1 MAGLPLAVIAG
12 AIVPQLGEHTAPPCV
27 SVQLTPLLLG
37 SFVTVAVN
45 CCVPV
50 TATLAVPGETDTPT
64 PVVTVT
70 VAVADTAELA
80 TDVATTVTFGFP
92 GTVDGAVYVAAFPL
106 GVVAGAMVPQPGE
119 QLAPP
124 CVSDQLTPLLFGSFM
139 TVAVNC

>member
-1 MAGLPLAVIAG
+1 MAGLPLAVVAG

-45 CCVPV
+45 SCVPV

-64 PVVTVT
+64 PFVTVI
-70 VAVADTAELA
+70 VAVADTAVLA
-80 TDVATTVTFGFP
+80 TDVVTTVTFGFP
-92 GTVDGAVYVAAFPL
+92 GTVEGAVYVAALPL